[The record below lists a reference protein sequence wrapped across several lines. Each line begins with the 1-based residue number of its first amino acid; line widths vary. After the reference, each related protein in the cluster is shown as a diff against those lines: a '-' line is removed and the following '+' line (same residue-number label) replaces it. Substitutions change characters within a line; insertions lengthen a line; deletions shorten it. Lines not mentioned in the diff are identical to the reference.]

1 MSIPKEPRQLMI
13 NLMYLVLTAMLA
25 LNVSA
30 EVMNAFKTI
39 DDSLTETSNT
49 TTAAIDDQVKGLN
62 KLLEDDSKKAFL
74 PLKGGIENVRR
85 VVKDFN
91 DYIAGVK
98 NELID
103 AGGNQNGSVDD
114 GDFLY
119 PDKPAKKIFKGK
131 KNKDVTTRIMVL
143 EGRGDEV
150 EAKISETKAAL
161 VKAYSDVLS
170 NEENAQAFGILKDGK
185 VDQEEIKRKIEA
197 FTNGVSL
204 SIDENWSEKSE
215 GKKNSWADYRFR
227 QLPMLPATTLLTTF
241 QSDARNAEALAVG
254 NLTAL
259 AGGKEI
265 VFDKFFPVIN
275 AKKGYVIKGEKFEA
289 EISLGAYSS
298 DIKPENIV
306 LTVDGSRVAMKED
319 GVATYSKTV
328 SSTGEKTIKL
338 SAKVTNPLTGKVSNE
353 TSEFKYEVGERS
365 ANVSADKMNVMYIG
379 VDNPISVSAAGVSS
393 NDVKVSASGAG
404 IQLSGS
410 RGKYTAKVSQ
420 PGEAK
425 ITVSG
430 GGLAPTPFTFRA
442 KRIPDPT
449 AKLGKKADGSMG
461 TGEFK
466 AQGGV
471 IAWLENFDFD
481 ARCDIQGFNLVRVPK
496 RQDPVDNPN
505 RGGKYDSKSKRMVMA
520 AKPGDTYY
528 FENVKARCPGDKAGR
543 KINSMVFRI
552 K

>member
-39 DDSLTETSNT
+39 DNSLTETSTT
-49 TTAAIDDQVKGLN
+49 TTAAIDDQVKALN

-74 PLKGGIENVRR
+74 PLKGGIEEVRG
-85 VVKDFN
+85 VVSDFN
-91 DYIAGVK
+91 DYITNLK
-98 NELID
+98 NDLID
-103 AGGNQNGSVDD
+103 GGGNNNGTVDD
-114 GDFLY
+114 EDFLY
-119 PDKPAKKIFKGK
+119 PDNPAKKIYKGK
-131 KNKDVTTRIMVL
+131 KNKDITTRLMVL
-143 EGRGDEV
+143 EGRGDEL
-150 EAKISETKAAL
+150 EAKIKETKEKL
-161 VKAYSDVLS
+161 VAAYSKVLD
-170 NEENAQAFGILKDGK
+170 NDANAEAFGIVKDGK
-185 VDQEEIKRKIEA
+185 VDKAEIARKIEA
-197 FTNGVSL
+197 FKNGVSL
-204 SIDENWSEKSE
+204 SIDEDWAEKSG

-298 DIKPENIV
+298 DIKPENIT
-306 LTVDGSRVAMKED
+306 LTVDGSRVSMKEN
-319 GVATYSKTV
+319 GVATYSKTT
-328 SSTGEKTIKL
+328 SSTGQKTLKL

-379 VDNPISVSAAGVSS
+379 VNNPISVSAAGVSS
-393 NDVKVSASGAG
+393 NDVKVSATGAG
-404 IQLSGS
+404 INLQGS
-410 RGKYTAKVSQ
+410 KGKYTATVSQ
-420 PGEAK
+420 PGVAK

-430 GGLAPTPFTFRA
+430 GGLAPTPFEFRC
-442 KRIPDPT
+442 KRIPDPV
-449 AKLGKKADGSMG
+449 ARLSKNSGGAMAS
-461 TGEFK
+461 GEFK

-471 IAWLENFDFD
+471 GAFLDGFDFD
-481 ARCDIQGFNLVRVPK
+481 ANCKIQGYNLTYVAK
-496 RQDPVDNPN
+496 RQDPVESVNAGA
-505 RGGKYDSKSKRMVMA
+505 RYSTKSKRLISR
-520 AKPGDTYY
+520 AKPGDIFY
-528 FENVKARCPGDKAGR
+528 FDNVKARCPGDKAGR

>member
-1 MSIPKEPRQLMI
+1 MI

-30 EVMNAFKTI
+30 EVMNAFVTI
-39 DDSLTETSNT
+39 DNSLTETALT
-49 TTAAIDDQVKGLN
+49 TNNALDDQQKALN
-62 KLLEDDSKKAFL
+62 KLLAEDSKKDFAAL
-74 PLKGGIENVRR
+74 RPGVEEIRSIVR
-85 VVKDFN
+85 DFN
-91 DYIAGVK
+91 DYIDDIK
-98 NELID
+98 EKLID
-103 AGGNQNGSVDD
+103 ESGTPDGVIDD
-114 GDFLY
+114 NDFLY
-119 PDKPAKKIFKGK
+119 PDNPAKRIMKGK
-131 KNKDVTTRIMVL
+131 KNKDVTTRL
-143 EGRGDEV
+143 LAEAPLGDELKD
-150 EAKISETKAAL
+150 KIAETKQKLIDSYTKTLNNPELAA
-161 VKAYSDVLS
+161 AAGYRTEAGEID
-170 NEENAQAFGILKDGK
+170 QAAIDADIASFANNI
-185 VDQEEIKRKIEA
+185 
-197 FTNGVSL
+197 SL
-204 SIDENWSEKSE
+204 GIDENWQDKTDKATWKE
-215 GKKNSWADYRFR
+215 YRFK
-227 QLPMLPATTLLTTF
+227 QMPALPATTLLTTF
-241 QSDARNAEALAVG
+241 QADAKNAEALAVG
-254 NLTAL
+254 KLAEK

-275 AKKGYVIKGEKFEA
+275 AEKGYIIKGEKFNA
-289 EISLGAYSS
+289 EISMGAYSS

-306 LTVDGSRVAMKED
+306 LTVDGTRVNMGED
-319 GVATYSKTV
+319 GKAEYSRTA
-328 SSTGEKTIKL
+328 SSTGTKTIKL
-338 SAKVTNPLTGKVSNE
+338 SAQVTNPLTGEVSTE

-393 NDVKVSASGAG
+393 NAVKVSANGAG
-404 IQLSGS
+404 ISLNGGN
-410 RGKYTAKVSQ
+410 GKYTARVSQ
-420 PGEAK
+420 PGEATV
-425 ITVSG
+425 TVSG
-430 GGLAPTPFTFRA
+430 GGLPPTPFTFRA
-442 KRIPDPT
+442 KRIPDPV

-505 RGGKYDSKSKRMVMA
+505 RGGKYDAKSQRMVQA